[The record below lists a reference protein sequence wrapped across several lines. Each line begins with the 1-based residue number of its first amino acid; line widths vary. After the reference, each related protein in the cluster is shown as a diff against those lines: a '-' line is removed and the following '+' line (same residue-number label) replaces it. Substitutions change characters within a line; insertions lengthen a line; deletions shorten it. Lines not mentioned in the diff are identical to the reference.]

1 MLNKSV
7 GKKKTNFWLITTFV
21 KNNPSS
27 NFYHICEYVTF

>member
-7 GKKKTNFWLITTFV
+7 GKKNTDFWLITFV

-27 NFYHICEYVTF
+27 NFYHICEQ